1 MLKKKPLLFYLFFIV
16 SLQIVNSGKQDS
28 SAEKIVSIA
37 TILSQQQSQKSY
49 IIHLNEAVVI
59 PSA

>member
-1 MLKKKPLLFYLFFIV
+1 MLEKTVPVLSVLHSIAANRKL
-16 SLQIVNSGKQDS
+16 GKQDS

-37 TILSQQQSQKSY
+37 TILSQQKSQKRY